1 MGPSAG
7 AGGPPTVSA
16 ATSVV
21 STVNSQH
28 RVVTVPRVSAPTVL
42 APSRPPSSIVTAA
55 PPTSHAPAA
64 PPPSAPSG
72 APAPPTA
79 ASVAAAK
86 SGAAGGG
93 GMGGN
98 QMTPDTAKHKCK
110 NFLATLQRLAEEQ
123 PPAVAENVRN
133 LIQGLID
140 GVVDPETFTTKLQR
154 ELNSSPQPCLVPFL
168 KRSLPFLQNSLLTG
182 ELSIDGVRPPPRTRS
197 LAMTTSTIGGSG
209 GIVRTITN
217 VVRPPT
223 VALPTRPVPSVM
235 MRSPSPMTQ
244 VRTPNLTSNST
255 VPTTP
260 NRMPGVHPTQHTVIT
275 NGYFYRFLCLVMKII
290 LPDNNN
296 KIPNKVDNNVIIND
310 DLNID

>member
-7 AGGPPTVSA
+7 TPTVST
-16 ATSVV
+16 ATSIV

-28 RVVTVPRVSAPTVL
+28 RVVAVPRVSAPTVVT
-42 APSRPPSSIVTAA
+42 PSRVPVSHVSMAQSPNPVRMA
-55 PPTSHAPAA
+55 PPTPT
-64 PPPSAPSG
+64 PPPSVPSG
-72 APAPPTA
+72 APTPPTA
-79 ASVAAAK
+79 ASVAASK
-86 SGAAGGG
+86 GAGGG

-182 ELSIDGVRPPPRTRS
+182 ELSIDGVRPPPRTRTM
-197 LAMTTSTIGGSG
+197 AMTTIGGSG
-209 GIVRTITN
+209 GIVRNVTT

-223 VALPTRPVPSVM
+223 VALPTRPVASVM
-235 MRSPSPMTQ
+235 RSMGPNPLIRTQ
-244 VRTPNLTSNST
+244 TITNNT
-255 VPTTP
+255 VLP
-260 NRMPGVHPTQHTVIT
+260 NRMLGMQPQPQTTVIRLLFLPI
-275 NGYFYRFLCLVMKII
+275 FYYEIFLF
-290 LPDNNN
+290 
-296 KIPNKVDNNVIIND
+296 
-310 DLNID
+310 

>member
-7 AGGPPTVSA
+7 TPTAST
-16 ATSVV
+16 ATSIV

-28 RVVTVPRVSAPTVL
+28 RVVAVPRVSAPTVVT
-42 APSRPPSSIVTAA
+42 PSRVPVSMAQSPNPVRMA
-55 PPTSHAPAA
+55 PPTPT

-72 APAPPTA
+72 APTPPTA
-79 ASVAAAK
+79 ASVAASK
-86 SGAAGGG
+86 GGPGGG

-182 ELSIDGVRPPPRTRS
+182 ELSIDGVRPPPRTRTM
-197 LAMTTSTIGGSG
+197 AMTTIGGSG
-209 GIVRTITN
+209 GIVRNVTT

-223 VALPTRPVPSVM
+223 VALPTRPVASVM
-235 MRSPSPMTQ
+235 RSMGPNPLIRTQ
-244 VRTPNLTSNST
+244 TITNNS
-255 VPTTP
+255 VLP
-260 NRMPGVHPTQHTVIT
+260 NRMLGMQPQPQTTV
-275 NGYFYRFLCLVMKII
+275 NRLFLPIFSFEILLKFIFSLLKIDSWI
-290 LPDNNN
+290 LA
-296 KIPNKVDNNVIIND
+296 
-310 DLNID
+310 